1 MLKLFEKLKE
11 FRIGPIKI
19 GDYTNRGVV
28 RNIIYLSLAIIVFFF
43 GVLIYGI
50 VLHLRDVPLSEA
62 MLTNGFSSID
72 NPNIIVDRQNYTLGL
87 YEDGILIKNYRVS
100 FGKSVHTPKTRADD
114 QATPVGVYKICDI
127 QTNHKYHK
135 FFQINYPNL
144 ENGMN
149 ALNKG
154 WISQK
159 EFNELKFQFYYEGCT
174 KYNNVLG
181 GNIGIQ
187 GIGEYNYIF
196 KNLPFVFN
204 WTDGSIAMS
213 NENIDELYS
222 VIKEGTE
229 VVIK

>member
-1 MLKLFEKLKE
+1 MKVFEKLRE
-11 FRIGPIKI
+11 YYIGPIRVS
-19 GDYTNRGVV
+19 DYINKSVL
-28 RNIIYLSLAIIVFFF
+28 RNVIYLTFAIILFFF

-50 VLHLRDVPLSEA
+50 ILHFRDVPLSEA
-62 MLTNGFSSID
+62 MLKSGFTEIE
-72 NPNIIVDRQNYTLGL
+72 NPSVLIDRQNYTLGI
-87 YEDGILIKNYRVS
+87 YEDSLLIKNYKVS
-100 FGKSVHTPKTRADD
+100 FGKSVHSPKTRAGDKS
-114 QATPVGVYKICDI
+114 TPVGVYKICKID
-127 QTNHKYHK
+127 TAHKYYK

-144 ENGMN
+144 DDAAN
-149 ALNKG
+149 ALRKG
-154 WISQK
+154 WISQI
-159 EFNELKFQFYYEGCT
+159 EYNEIKFQFYYEGCT
-174 KYNNVLG
+174 RFNDILG